1 MTVVQYFWLVYGKP
15 IMTYILAGFFA
26 MLSCIIL
33 YAEIANIFKF
43 KHNLIYDIVTSPDY
57 DINSPNYI
65 YISNVT

>member
-1 MTVVQYFWLVYGKP
+1 
-15 IMTYILAGFFA
+15 MTYVLAGFFA

-65 YISNVT
+65 YISNVI